1 MEKYIVEILSSHR
14 REVLIVLLFVI
25 VVIWLISRL
34 TNKEDKWVSK
44 EKFQQ
49 RKGKNASTFFGGG
62 ISQVLCFSKIL
73 SRRICKKKI
82 RENSLSGLF
91 E

>member
-1 MEKYIVEILSSHR
+1 MGIK
-14 REVLIVLLFVI
+14 REV
-25 VVIWLISRL
+25 SAR
-34 TNKEDKWVSK
+34 K
-44 EKFQQ
+44 EKT
-49 RKGKNASTFFGGG
+49 ASTFFGGG

-82 RENSLSGLF
+82 GENSLSGFF

>member
-44 EKFQQ
+44 EK
-49 RKGKNASTFFGGG
+49 
-62 ISQVLCFSKIL
+62 
-73 SRRICKKKI
+73 
-82 RENSLSGLF
+82 
-91 E
+91 